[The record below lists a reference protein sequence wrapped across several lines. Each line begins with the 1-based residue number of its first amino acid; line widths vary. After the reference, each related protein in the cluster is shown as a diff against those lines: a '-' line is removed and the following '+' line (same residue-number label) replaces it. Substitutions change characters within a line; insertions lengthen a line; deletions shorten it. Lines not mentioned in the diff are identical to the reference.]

1 MKRLDVTI
9 QSFLW
14 GEKAIGKE
22 GEIVAA
28 IQAQRQHLH
37 ESPTRY
43 TVRNCI
49 CMLCPQVPSHLLIL
63 NMCILVVD
71 GCMGCTDQFAPR
83 KLEARYEYDGQKEFG

>member
-1 MKRLDVTI
+1 MIMKRLDVTI

-43 TVRNCI
+43 TVRNC
-49 CMLCPQVPSHLLIL
+49 MYVVPASSITLI
-63 NMCILVVD
+63 D
-71 GCMGCTDQFAPR
+71 T
-83 KLEARYEYDGQKEFG
+83 

>member
-1 MKRLDVTI
+1 MHYYELLQYEYEFMLLTYYIYVDENEYIYFQDFYIRRRMIMKRLDVTI

-43 TVRNCI
+43 TV
-49 CMLCPQVPSHLLIL
+49 S
-63 NMCILVVD
+63 
-71 GCMGCTDQFAPR
+71 
-83 KLEARYEYDGQKEFG
+83 K

>member
-43 TVRNCI
+43 TVSHSFIYFCFV
-49 CMLCPQVPSHLLIL
+49 CMSTVFFLYTDDSLHNNNALIIILIDTYVFYLCSWR
-63 NMCILVVD
+63 MCGRL
-71 GCMGCTDQFAPR
+71 P
-83 KLEARYEYDGQKEFG
+83 